1 MVGRDHR
8 ARRRERNDEN
18 MKLKMALLM
27 MCGIVLAAL
36 SLTAETETVGDYTW
50 TYHIN
55 GDTAEIYNSDYN
67 AAISP
72 KPNGAVTIPSTLGGK
87 PVTSIGSSAF
97 RNCSSLTSVTIPDS
111 VMSIGSYAFSS
122 CSSLTNVTIGNGV
135 TSIGEWA
142 FYGCSSLTSVTIP
155 DSVTSIGS
163 DAFCGC
169 SGLTSVTIGNGVT
182 IIGYEAFGGCNSL
195 TSVTIPDSVTSI
207 GDRAFYGCSSL
218 TSVTIGDGVTSIGD
232 YAFSGC
238 SGLTSVTIGDGVTSI
253 GDYAFSG
260 CSGLTSVEIPDGIIS
275 IEEGAFSGCIEL
287 TSVTIPDS
295 VTSIGYY
302 AFSGCSGLT
311 SVTIGDC
318 VTSIGYYAFSGCSGL
333 TSVTIGN
340 GVTSI
345 GFGAFSGCS
354 DSLFDTRTISGV
366 KLVDG
371 WVVGYTDSPYNY
383 YYLDLTG
390 IRGIGDRAF
399 YGCSGLTGVT
409 IGDSVMG
416 IGDEAFEE
424 CRRLKRV
431 MMNGDCP
438 AIYYSA
444 FSDVAYRCIV
454 QLPRGN
460 ETYTVDNGRWQ
471 GMLVEYYI
479 RFVDEIGAV
488 NPNAT
493 IYTVE
498 DHYDFLPPTAVA
510 GWDFLGWDLSG
521 VYNQTGDITVTAQ
534 WARSASTVTFDIGA
548 HGTKIGG
555 GTLTQTVAWGEPA
568 VSPIIMADAGWVFI
582 GWDADISQITE
593 PITVTAQYERAPLSI
608 ETASGL
614 DRVWTIGGDVPWYAE
629 WSDTAHD
636 GVNHLHSGA
645 IGDNQE
651 SWVEAVVTNAGIVS
665 FWWKASSEAYR
676 GVAYDKAVFSVDGVE
691 VASIGGEADWTNVT
705 YNIESRG
712 SHSLRWTYSKDES
725 DYGGEDCAWLDE
737 VQYLREMRVTF
748 EDGGATGGGAPAA
761 MTVAEGLEIT
771 LPDQGSL
778 TWPQHRFAGWRIN
791 DEIFAPGTPY
801 ALGNDDVLFTAAWE
815 EKRVSAPSI
824 DVASWYDTERTVVTM
839 ECGTAGAT
847 IHYTLD
853 GSTPTTES
861 AIYSGSFELTGSATI
876 KAIAVLDD
884 HFDSDVVSAESV
896 RAPWTPG
903 ECLNVSNCTFT
914 IGGDATWFRDMSVAH
929 DGDAAMRSGAIC
941 DEQTSWIEMSVAGAG
956 TLTFWWKVSSEAYKS
971 SIFDYARFT
980 VDGVTAVADIGGE
993 IGWRSEAVAITGSGV
1008 HALRWAYVKDS
1019 QDKNGFD
1026 CVWLDEVVW
1035 TPDDPLPPIDVAATD
1050 DDVSAIVAGLS
1061 DDRLSGKISNV
1072 TEYTSFRSWVD
1083 GNGLSHSLVKDAP
1096 NAWLSYA
1103 LDVPGLMARAT
1114 PLASEDIV
1122 IESIETSS
1130 SATGAF
1136 DLVVDIADA
1145 EIGEGTTSARLAE
1158 ALGVEGA
1165 AELDESAF
1173 SSDGLTVNFSRTAD
1187 GKAKATVMPDGAPP
1201 AFFLRVKVQ

>member
-1 MVGRDHR
+1 MVGRARR
-8 ARRRERNDEN
+8 ARRRERSEEN
-18 MKLKMALLM
+18 MKLKMTLLM
-27 MCGIVLAAL
+27 MYGIVLAAL
-36 SLTAETETVGDYTW
+36 PLTAETEIVGDYTW
-50 TYHIN
+50 TYRIN
-55 GDTAEIYNSDYN
+55 GDSAVIEG
-67 AAISP
+67 ISP
-72 KPNGAVTIPSTLGGK
+72 STGAVTIPSTLGGK
-87 PVTSIGSSAF
+87 PVTSIGS
-97 RNCSSLTSVTIPDS
+97 
-111 VMSIGSYAFSS
+111 
-122 CSSLTNVTIGNGV
+122 
-135 TSIGEWA
+135 
-142 FYGCSSLTSVTIP
+142 
-155 DSVTSIGS
+155 
-163 DAFCGC
+163 DAFAGC

-182 IIGYEAFGGCNSL
+182 RIGEWAFYGCNSL

-207 GDRAFYGCSSL
+207 GSD
-218 TSVTIGDGVTSIGD
+218 
-232 YAFSGC
+232 
-238 SGLTSVTIGDGVTSI
+238 
-253 GDYAFSG
+253 AFSG

-275 IEEGAFSGCIEL
+275 IEDGAFSGCTEL

-311 SVTIGDC
+311 SVTIGNG

-371 WVVGYTDSPYNY
+371 WVVGYTDSPYHY

-416 IGDEAFEE
+416 IGDEAFDE

-479 RFVDEIGAV
+479 TFVDEMGAV

-493 IYTVE
+493 TYTVE

-705 YNIESRG
+705 YSIKSRG

-861 AIYSGSFELTGSATI
+861 AIYSGSFDLTGSATI

-980 VDGVTAVADIGGE
+980 VDGVAAVADIGGE

-1035 TPDDPLPPIDVAATD
+1035 TPYDPLPALDSAATD
-1050 DDVSAIVAGLS
+1050 NDAKAIVAGLS
-1061 DDRLSGKISNV
+1061 DVRLSEKIGSSA
-1072 TEYTSFRSWVD
+1072 EYAAFRNWMDSSE
-1083 GNGLSHSLVKDAP
+1083 LSHALVKGAP

-1103 LDVPGLMARAT
+1103 LDAPALMARNA

-1122 IESIETSS
+1122 IESIEQSS
-1130 SATGAF
+1130 ITTEAF
-1136 DLVVDIADA
+1136 DLVVNIVDAD
-1145 EIGEGTTSARLAE
+1145 IGEGARLAE

-1165 AELDESAF
+1165 TELSESGF
-1173 SSDGLTVNFSRTAD
+1173 SSDGLTVSFSRTAD
-1187 GKAKATVMPDGAPP
+1187 GKAKATVTPDGAPP
-1201 AFFLRVKVQ
+1201 SFFLRVRVK